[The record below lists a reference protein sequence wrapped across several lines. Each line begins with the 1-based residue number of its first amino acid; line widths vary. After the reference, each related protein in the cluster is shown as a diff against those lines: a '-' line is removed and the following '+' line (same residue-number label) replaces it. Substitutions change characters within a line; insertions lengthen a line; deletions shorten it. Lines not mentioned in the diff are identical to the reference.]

1 VRGEL
6 ERRKPTFNLDLS
18 GIIRR
23 MKSLPISVDAKVKVS
38 IPFLEVTFTPDDR
51 ECKIAREV
59 VIRLA
64 DRRVLNSKEC
74 CDGCIDNAITSLK
87 EIREVLVD
95 KQVEFSDKSDTA
107 LYILLD
113 SIREA
118 IRQFMTFEQRLGGRH
133 KEEHRNYEERQVYFD
148 SLEMLRAHIYRTL
161 MQLAKIGNCENLPA
175 LSQMMYYDDQ
185 WQLEVYIFPRLEED

>member
-1 VRGEL
+1 MRGDID
-6 ERRKPTFNLDLS
+6 RHKPPFILDLS

-23 MKSLPISVDAKVKVS
+23 MKSLPVSVDAKVKVRV
-38 IPFLEVTFTPDDR
+38 PFLEVTLSPDDR
-51 ECKIAREV
+51 ERKIAREV

-107 LYILLD
+107 LYFLLD

-133 KEEHRNYEERQVYFD
+133 KNEHRDYEERQVYFD
-148 SLEMLRAHIYRTL
+148 ALEMLRAHIYRTL
-161 MQLAKIGNCENLPA
+161 MQIAKDCG
-175 LSQMMYYDDQ
+175 
-185 WQLEVYIFPRLEED
+185 